1 MPHRPI
7 APLRHFRRAL
17 LARCDRLGRDA
28 DGNIAITFAIARI
41 PIVAMVGAAVAEAH
55 LTQ

>member
-41 PIVAMVGAAVAEAH
+41 PIVGMVGAAVAEAH